1 MRPRLEPIHEIR
13 FAARHGFITKPIWKE
28 FFAEG
33 VVGWQNKRWNYLRNS
48 GLFRGSKDHADLL
61 LPNPGHPLVKE
72 TAALISRPPRLEQL
86 AHDKVIARSDLQL
99 RRKVRACTTV
109 VEAEAKRQESF
120 ETGSYSNYESKK
132 FPDLVVNVDGI
143 SAAVEIEMSAKA
155 KARYVDLFEKYK
167 RSRFDFLI
175 YVVSDIK
182 LVHLIRGVAKAKNF
196 DTSKLGI
203 ASLMN
208 WCEDPV
214 EAEIEIFSKVRLFKD
229 LLEIV

>member
-1 MRPRLEPIHEIR
+1 MRPRLEPIREIR
-13 FAARHGFITKPIWKE
+13 FAARHGFITKPLWRE

-33 VVGWQNKRWNYLRNS
+33 VVGWQNKRWNYFRAS

-72 TAALISRPPRLEQL
+72 TAALISKPPRLEQL

-99 RRKVRACTTV
+99 RRRVRACTTV
-109 VEAEAKRQESF
+109 IEAEARRRESF

-132 FPDLVVNVDGI
+132 FPDLVVSANRI
-143 SAAVEIEMSAKA
+143 SVAVEIEMSAKA

-167 RSRFDFLI
+167 KSRFDFLI
-175 YVVSDIK
+175 YVVSDIE

-196 DTSKLGI
+196 DGSRLGF

-208 WCEDPV
+208 WCDDPV
-214 EAEIEIFSKVRLFKD
+214 EAEIEILSKVRKFKD
-229 LLEIV
+229 LLKVV